1 MFKRFVKSGTIASK
15 PEIKRVA
22 FATVVWLW
30 CASATQG
37 QEPANELRKVN
48 ESVHALIKK
57 VSPSVVQILVTGFG
71 AVEGGEH
78 GNTGE

>member
-22 FATVVWLW
+22 FATVAWLW

-37 QEPANELRKVN
+37 QEPANELRKV
-48 ESVHALIKK
+48 AQGK
-57 VSPSVVQILVTGFG
+57 
-71 AVEGGEH
+71 
-78 GNTGE
+78 